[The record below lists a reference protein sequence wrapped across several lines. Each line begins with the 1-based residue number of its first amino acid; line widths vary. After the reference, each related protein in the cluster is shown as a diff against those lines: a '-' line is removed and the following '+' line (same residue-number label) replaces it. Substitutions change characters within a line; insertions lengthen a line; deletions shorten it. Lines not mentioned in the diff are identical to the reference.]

1 MERFQHPAVGHLS
14 LGLILLL
21 FLCVVLP
28 TVAFA
33 SEKQYPVEGTVT
45 ALGTDIEPMG
55 PHQLFEYR
63 TYTVKT
69 LSRIFVPRCPNDL
82 NAVLA
87 KRGCSSVSK
96 KQIEIGDTIH
106 LRIEKRNAYI
116 QTAKGKEQR
125 LDVLSESVNTE
136 SEQSAKP

>member
-1 MERFQHPAVGHLS
+1 MERFQHPAVGHLGM
-14 LGLILLL
+14 GLILL
-21 FLCVVLP
+21 FSLCVVLP

-33 SEKQYPVEGTVT
+33 GEKQYPVEGTVT
-45 ALGTDIEPMG
+45 ALGTEKEPMG

-69 LSRIFVPRCPNDL
+69 LSRIFVLRCPNDM

-87 KRGCSSVSK
+87 KRGCSGVGK
-96 KQIEIGDTIH
+96 KQIEIGDMIH
-106 LRIEKRNAYI
+106 LRIEKRNAYM

-125 LDVLSESVNTE
+125 LDVLSESVK
-136 SEQSAKP
+136 SD